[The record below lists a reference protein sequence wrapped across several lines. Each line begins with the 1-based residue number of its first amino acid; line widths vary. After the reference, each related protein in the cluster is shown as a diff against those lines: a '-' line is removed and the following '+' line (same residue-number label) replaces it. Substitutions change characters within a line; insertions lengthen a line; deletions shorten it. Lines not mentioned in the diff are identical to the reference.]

1 MVSLSTTGL
10 KAAQEGLGAKGKNVL
25 SRGKG
30 GGWSGL
36 LSLLFNQNFILT
48 LSVRLKLWLL
58 GSINVQRTI
67 EWGCDGRGPL
77 WRKKGSILKILLNQ
91 LFCIFFRD
99 FNAKNVLLRDACTQA
114 ERGCGKDWPIMMSTD
129 QIKKISCIFPTN
141 YTIKIVKRLNLY
153 AH

>member
-48 LSVRLKLWLL
+48 LSVRLKL
-58 GSINVQRTI
+58 
-67 EWGCDGRGPL
+67 
-77 WRKKGSILKILLNQ
+77 
-91 LFCIFFRD
+91 
-99 FNAKNVLLRDACTQA
+99 
-114 ERGCGKDWPIMMSTD
+114 
-129 QIKKISCIFPTN
+129 
-141 YTIKIVKRLNLY
+141 
-153 AH
+153 